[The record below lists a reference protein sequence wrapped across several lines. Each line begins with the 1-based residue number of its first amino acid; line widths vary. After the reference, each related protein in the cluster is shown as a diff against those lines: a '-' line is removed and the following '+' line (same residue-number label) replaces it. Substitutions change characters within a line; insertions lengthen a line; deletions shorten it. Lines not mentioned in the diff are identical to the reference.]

1 MNPITTR
8 STHALLAT
16 ALLFLSPSLLHADDQ
31 KAPPTEP
38 AKPAAGDDTLRGPRV
53 PREGF
58 ENDRGFAGRGG
69 AAQGRSRPM
78 VELRVY
84 GAAIDELKLEGET
97 KTKVD
102 GIRAD
107 FMKRVE
113 EFEKKAQEERKA
125 MAEARRNAPA
135 DQPPSEELRKKMQE
149 LEAKRPKVEEL
160 KNSISAALTP
170 EQNEQLKA
178 NFDAGMKKYREEMAK
193 RAEEARKNGGA
204 GEGKDKDKD
213 GDAPMAPR
221 GRGRGRG
228 GDGAPPK
235 GQDQGGGKPE

>member
-1 MNPITTR
+1 MTCMTAR
-8 STHALLAT
+8 TTHALLAT
-16 ALLFLSPSLLHADDQ
+16 ALLFLSPSMLHADDQ

-38 AKPAAGDDTLRGPRV
+38 AKPAGDDTLRGPRV

-160 KNSISAALTP
+160 KTSISAALTP

-178 NFDAGMKKYREEMAK
+178 NFEAGMKKYREEMAK
-193 RAEEARKNGGA
+193 RAEEARKNGAAGA
-204 GEGKDKDKD
+204 GEGKD

-228 GDGAPPK
+228 GEGAPPK
-235 GQDQGGGKPE
+235 GQDQGGSKPE